1 LNREVHSARLIGTTK
16 LDDAVLIR
24 CFEEEED
31 VQYDPKTGLP
41 ICHPAQAE
49 FIVTYCARVS
59 NPKNQENIRTAPK
72 LLRYLMKHKH
82 WSPLEMSNMVV
93 EIETTRAIAAQILR
107 HRSFSFQEFSQRYSS
122 IDQLG
127 AFGVPHLRSQDLKN
141 KQASHDDLDP
151 EFVALSEKQILTH
164 YHSAVDLYKH
174 LLAEGVAKEC
184 ARSILPL
191 GTPTRLYMNGTLR
204 SWVHYIQIRA
214 GIETQLEHRLI
225 AETVKGIFEEQFPT
239 IHEAAFT

>member
-1 LNREVHSARLIGTTK
+1 MQREVHTARLISTSK
-16 LDDAVLIR
+16 LADYNLVQL
-24 CFEEEED
+24 FED
-31 VQYDPKTGLP
+31 VREHDFSDPVEL
-41 ICHPAQAE
+41 AESE

-59 NPKNQENIRTAPK
+59 NPNNQNNVKTAAR

-122 IDQLG
+122 IGQLG
-127 AFGVPHLRSQDLKN
+127 TIGLPHLRSQDLKN

-151 EFVALSEKQILTH
+151 EMVDLMNKQIQQI
-164 YHSAVDLYKH
+164 YHSTFDYYEY
-174 LLAEGVAKEC
+174 LLSQGVAKEC

-204 SWVHYIQIRA
+204 SWVHFLQIRS
-214 GIETQLEHRLI
+214 GVETQLEHRLVANAI
-225 AETVKGIFEEQFPT
+225 KDIFKLQFPT
-239 IHEAAFT
+239 IYEAAFGEE

>member
-1 LNREVHSARLIGTTK
+1 MTSFNLPREIHTARLISTSK
-16 LDDAVLIR
+16 LADDQLIELFKSER
-24 CFEEEED
+24 EHD
-31 VQYDPKTGLP
+31 KADPSEL
-41 ICHPAQAE
+41 AESE

-59 NPKNQENIRTAPK
+59 NPNNQENVKTAPR

-122 IDQLG
+122 VDQLG
-127 AFGVPHLRSQDLKN
+127 TVGLPHLRSQDLKN

-151 EFVALSEKQILTH
+151 SKVELMEKQIQQI
-164 YHSAVDLYKH
+164 YHSTFDYYEY
-174 LLAEGVAKEC
+174 LLSQGVAKEC

-204 SWVHYIQIRA
+204 SWVHFLQIRS
-214 GIETQLEHRLI
+214 GIETQLEHRLVANAI
-225 AETVKGIFEEQFPT
+225 KDIFEKQFPT
-239 IHEAAFT
+239 IYEAAFA